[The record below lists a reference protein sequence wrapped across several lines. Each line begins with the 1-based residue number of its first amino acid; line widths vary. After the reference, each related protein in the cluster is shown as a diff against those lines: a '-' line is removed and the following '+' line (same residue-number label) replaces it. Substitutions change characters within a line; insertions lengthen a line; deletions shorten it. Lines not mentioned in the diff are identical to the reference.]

1 MNKSL
6 TDVARALYGV
16 SKSISC
22 KVCIICKEDDGTL
35 RLIENKTK
43 KFIPKENED
52 YWYITN
58 MGDIGKSCNNNSAY
72 DKWIMDHQ
80 LVFKTEE
87 EAREYKKFVELLD
100 EYRDE
105 IDWKDFYTNKYYLY
119 YDNKND
125 KIYIGCGLLKLQGA
139 FHFKSSKSAEEFI
152 VRAGEYDIK
161 RFMFDVWE

>member
-1 MNKSL
+1 MRTIKGEEL
-6 TDVARALYGV
+6 KG
-16 SKSISC
+16 
-22 KVCIICKEDDGTL
+22 KELEILEDGTL
-35 RLIENKTK
+35 RLIEKKIK
-43 KFIPKENED
+43 KFVPNIDEK
-52 YWYITN
+52 YWYIDSLGGVECTSN
-58 MGDIGKSCNNNSAY
+58 VKTDYDIWALNYN
-72 DKWIMDHQ
+72 
-80 LVFKTEE
+80 LVFKTKEE
-87 EAREYKKFVELLD
+87 CEEYKKFLELLD